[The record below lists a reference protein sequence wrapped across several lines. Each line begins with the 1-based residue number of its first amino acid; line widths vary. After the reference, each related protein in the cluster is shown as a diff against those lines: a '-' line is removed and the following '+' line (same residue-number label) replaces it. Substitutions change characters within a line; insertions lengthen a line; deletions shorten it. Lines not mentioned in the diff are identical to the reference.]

1 MVDPN
6 IQTAKSF
13 SSRLQQLLHWL
24 VRGFLA
30 NGNLR
35 PPADAA
41 AIFFMG

>member
-6 IQTAKSF
+6 IQKAKSF
-13 SSRLQQLLHWL
+13 SGLLQQLLHCL

-35 PPADAA
+35 PTADAA
-41 AIFFMG
+41 ANFFMG